1 MVAAVATDQRTQGA
15 FKTAVKMLKRLGCEL
30 DTICANGDTSELEK
44 KVVGRCA
51 QCLKASLPGL
61 CFFATT
67 KHFRNPSEPCCPK

>member
-1 MVAAVATDQRTQGA
+1 MVTAVATDQRTQGA

-51 QCLKASLPGL
+51 NASRRVYR
-61 CFFATT
+61 FFATT